1 MKGTLCLLPI
11 SKPIY
16 SAKYLAVAPRD
27 LSDHPFKPLE
37 HTDIKVLSPKVALL
51 LDLGT
56 AKRV

>member
-1 MKGTLCLLPI
+1 MKGTQSLLPI

-16 SAKYLAVAPRD
+16 SAKYLAVALRN
-27 LSDHPFKPLE
+27 LSDHPFKPPE